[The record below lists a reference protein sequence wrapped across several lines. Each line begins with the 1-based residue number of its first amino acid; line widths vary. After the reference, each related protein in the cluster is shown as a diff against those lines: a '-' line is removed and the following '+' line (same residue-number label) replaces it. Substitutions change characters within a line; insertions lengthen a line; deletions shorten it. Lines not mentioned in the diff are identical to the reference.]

1 MVVCM
6 KTTVNIAD
14 PLLFAAKK
22 LAAEEGSTLRALVEE
37 GLRRVLERRK
47 RPGKFQMRR
56 ASFRGNGL
64 QPDVHEGQWER
75 IRELVYEGRG
85 A

>member
-6 KTTVNIAD
+6 KTTVDIAD
-14 PLLFAAKK
+14 TLLATAKK
-22 LAAEEGSTLRALVEE
+22 VAAEEGTTLRALIEE
-37 GLRRVLERRK
+37 GLRRVLERRQ
-47 RPGKFQMRR
+47 RRGEFRLRR

-64 QPDVHEGQWER
+64 QPGVREGDWEQMR
-75 IRELVYEGRG
+75 DLVYEGRG